1 MPSFLDRLLGRP
13 EPARPM
19 AMPLGVTMLDTTK
32 AVVTGTAW
40 SQAVGF
46 LHETDDPPQ
55 RAAAFLRAYKV
66 GWFYKAESKIS
77 LDIANLKRALAPED
91 EAGDNET
98 ALLEADLTT
107 PWESL
112 DPPHQFL
119 RLMERPNPNQT
130 GRQLFQKTQIRLDMA
145 GWTYWYMEDAG
156 PVGSGIL
163 PTAIYGISPSRMT
176 PSFDKE
182 GRLIGWVMDKD
193 RRGGGVPFEAYEIVQ
208 FSQETAEDVPYGGQG
223 VVEAVMSELTLGD
236 QYARHQSD
244 LLSTGGRLAG
254 MLWPKE
260 RTLDEAEFKDAQNA
274 WRSVSSDP
282 NAARRL
288 LLFPEPME
296 YATGAADPKD
306 IGIPELAALNRD
318 NILTAFPIAPEV
330 LGVPMPAGLNASGE
344 SRREL
349 KREYWEGTIHPRV
362 ELLEEVIQTKVV
374 SLYEAVMGTTYD
386 FDIMEPN
393 LDDATSLLSKV
404 AAFDA
409 LTTAG
414 FKAEDVIETLG
425 LDTMEW
431 TPPPPPAVPNVTT
444 NVGEPSVTMPVP
456 NQQLEAGKATKSVL
470 TTRDNVTE
478 PAAQRAS
485 ERLARF
491 FTAQQ
496 RRVTDKMRQTLPSAK
511 ADRMKAS
518 PTWWDSEEEDAALRS
533 VMREI
538 YADVGI
544 GGLQTVADTL
554 GRVILKGATQAVI
567 ADLLEVG
574 GERIKDIN
582 ARTLQALTVEL
593 AEGTR
598 RGYSIAQLIDGVP
611 DEGFKGILQAGLD
624 NGIPAWSDTRAETIA
639 RTETMLS
646 YNRATVTGYGE
657 FGVTHLLA
665 YDGDGDA
672 ACAARNGREFTIEE
686 ADGIADHPN
695 GTLVWSPV
703 VDKSWHEPSNAPMVQ
718 NFTIDVGDAIKS
730 LPAPVITVEPTPVV
744 VEPTDLKPLMAAV
757 KSLSAD
763 IKAMPAP
770 IVNVPEVKAPDVYVS
785 PPAVTD
791 VRVVSMPDREHKL
804 IRDWQGKPTG
814 TTEKD
819 A

>member
-1 MPSFLDRLLGRP
+1 MTDMRLSEWDGTPWAGEAVRNRSVRLYHRP
-13 EPARPM
+13 LE
-19 AMPLGVTMLDTTK
+19 VK
-32 AVVTGTAW
+32 AVDGGSAAIAW
-40 SQAVGF
+40 QRDYPLSMYGN
-46 LHETDDPPQ
+46 DPNQ
-55 RAAAFLRAYKV
+55 RAAAYLRAYKV

-77 LDIANLKRALAPED
+77 RDISNLKRVLAPED
-91 EAGDNET
+91 ELGDNET
-98 ALLEADLTT
+98 ALLEPDLTT

-145 GWTYWYMEDAG
+145 GWTYWFLEEAG

-176 PSFDKE
+176 PSFDSR
-182 GRLIGWVMDKD
+182 GNLIGWVMDRD
-193 RRGGGVPFEAYEIVQ
+193 TRGQGVPFETYEIVQ
-208 FSQETAEDVPYGGQG
+208 FSQETAEDMPYGGQG

-318 NILTAFPIAPEV
+318 NILTAFPIAPEM
-330 LGVPMPAGLNASGE
+330 LGVPMPSGLNASGE

-362 ELLEEVIQTKVV
+362 ELLEEFIQNRIV
-374 SLYEAVMGTTYD
+374 SLYEAVTGQTYD

-393 LDDATSLLSKV
+393 LDDAASLLVKV
-404 AAFDA
+404 EAFDA
-409 LTTAG
+409 LTAAG
-414 FKAEDVIETLG
+414 FKPEDVIETLG
-425 LDTMEW
+425 LDVMEW
-431 TPPPPPAVPNVTT
+431 TKPAPVIVQPLPEVPPMA
-444 NVGEPSVTMPVP
+444 GEEMPQPVKALKSVTS
-456 NQQLEAGKATKSVL
+456 E
-470 TTRDNVTE
+470 RDHVTE
-478 PAAQRAS
+478 PAAQRAHD
-485 ERLARF
+485 RLARF
-491 FTAQQ
+491 FADQQ
-496 RRVTDKMRQTLPSAK
+496 RRITANMRTSLPSSK
-511 ADRMKAS
+511 AARTKAA
-518 PTWWDSEEEDAALRS
+518 PTWWDPAQEDAELRA

-574 GERIKDIN
+574 GQRIKDIN
-582 ARTLQALTVEL
+582 DRTLQAITTEL

-598 RGYSIAQLIDGVP
+598 RGYSIPQLIDGVP
-611 DEGFKGILQAGLD
+611 EEGFKGILQAGLD
-624 NGIPAWSDTRAETIA
+624 NGVPVWSDSRAETIA
-639 RTETMLS
+639 RTETALS

-665 YDGDGDA
+665 YDGDDDE
-672 ACAARNGREFTIEE
+672 ACAERNGREFTIDE
-686 ADGIADHPN
+686 AEAIDDHPN

-703 VDKSWHEPSNAPMVQ
+703 VDKSWHEPQQPMVQ
-718 NFTIDVGDAIKS
+718 NFTIDIGDAIKS
-730 LPAPVITVEPTPVV
+730 IPAPQITVEPTPVT
-744 VEPTDLKPLMAAV
+744 VEPTDLGPLLKAV
-757 KSLSAD
+757 NSLSRD
-763 IKAMPAP
+763 IKAIPAP
-770 IVNVPEVKAPDVYVS
+770 VVNVPEVKAPAVYVS
-785 PPAVTD
+785 PPAITD

-804 IRDWQGKPTG
+804 SRDLNGKPTG
-814 TTEKD
+814 SVEKD